1 VTTRIELLELI
12 NNGENSGVE
21 FKRDVIDN
29 RTLAKEL
36 VAFSNLSGGAVLLGV
51 EDSGAISGITRAD
64 LEEWVMTACRDK
76 IRPGIIPFFEIIRD
90 VEPGKHVAVV
100 RVTAGSSVHSVW
112 HNNGNTYYIRVGT
125 QSREATQEEL
135 GRLFQQ
141 RGSFRAELRPVSGA
155 RLADL
160 DLRRLRDY
168 FGRIR
173 QQDVPDDGDEA
184 GWRTLLV
191 NTELMVEDGITLSGL
206 LLFGILPNRFLPFAG
221 IDAVAYPGIDKD
233 YAAHERATLRGP
245 MTPLIGS
252 GGLVENG
259 LAEQALDFARRNVAN
274 KTKLEGGIRRVETP
288 GYPSEVLR
296 EIVVNALIHRD
307 YLLTSTDIELAIYSD
322 RLEVISPGRL
332 PNGINP
338 ARMLT
343 GCRAARNQLLKDVMR
358 DYGYLEHMGMGIPRK
373 VVRGMKDHNNTDPVL
388 IEGEENFTVRL
399 LAGEASEVPN

>member
-1 VTTRIELLELI
+1 
-12 NNGENSGVE
+12 
-21 FKRDVIDN
+21 
-29 RTLAKEL
+29 
-36 VAFSNLSGGAVLLGV
+36 
-51 EDSGAISGITRAD
+51 
-64 LEEWVMTACRDK
+64 
-76 IRPGIIPFFEIIRD
+76 
-90 VEPGKHVAVV
+90 
-100 RVTAGSSVHSVW
+100 
-112 HNNGNTYYIRVGT
+112 
-125 QSREATQEEL
+125 
-135 GRLFQQ
+135 
-141 RGSFRAELRPVSGA
+141 
-155 RLADL
+155 
-160 DLRRLRDY
+160 
-168 FGRIR
+168 
-173 QQDVPDDGDEA
+173 
-184 GWRTLLV
+184 
-191 NTELMVEDGITLSGL
+191 MVEDGITLSGL